1 MTKQLV
7 AINSTWLV
15 DSMDSLSPTIS
26 KEWIGLI
33 LLPTVSSIAG
43 MLFNLANLI
52 NSLMGLILEC
62 VTSINVSVKD
72 QLSLSISVAVGS
84 TIVCLD
90 VHDTFIVNPLTD
102 VLLLKQTALFVIPA
116 MVLLGWVL
124 DKPLA
129 LLFDP
134 FESVV
139 SLVPIY
145 ATYL

>member
-43 MLFNLANLI
+43 MPFNLANLI
-52 NSLMGLILEC
+52 DSLMGLILEC

-90 VHDTFIVNPLTD
+90 VHDTFIVIPLTD

>member
-90 VHDTFIVNPLTD
+90 VHDTFIVIPLTD

>member
-43 MLFNLANLI
+43 MPFNLANLI
-52 NSLMGLILEC
+52 DSLMGLILEC